1 MDIMIIKMNR
11 ERGGTVVA
19 VNGRVANHVHFLY
32 RIGSRKSPLLFC
44 INISGSERSNRGAR
58 FTQRGVRAHAR
69 NKRSPNKRNKFRIAA
84 FHDLIFK
91 SER

>member
-44 INISGSERSNRGAR
+44 INIWLGTKQPWCT

-69 NKRSPNKRNKFRIAA
+69 DKRSPNKRNKFRIAA

>member
-58 FTQRGVRAHAR
+58 LRNAVCARMRVTSVPPTNVTNSESQHFT
-69 NKRSPNKRNKFRIAA
+69 I
-84 FHDLIFK
+84 
-91 SER
+91 